1 MIFLDFLFEVKVA
14 ERKFLEKETK
24 QALTSS
30 GRTQLR
36 LGVVRSWPDTHSWA
50 MLASCWTWAS
60 AHNTSLRQVPS

>member
-1 MIFLDFLFEVKVA
+1 MVFLDFLFEVKVA
-14 ERKFLEKETK
+14 ERKLLEKETK

-30 GRTQLR
+30 G
-36 LGVVRSWPDTHSWA
+36 LGVVRSRPDTHSWA